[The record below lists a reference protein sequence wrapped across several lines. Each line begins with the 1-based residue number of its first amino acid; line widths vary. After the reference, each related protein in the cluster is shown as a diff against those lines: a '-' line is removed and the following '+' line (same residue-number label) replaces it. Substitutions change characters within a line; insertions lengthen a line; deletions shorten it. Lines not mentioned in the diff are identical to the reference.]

1 MSLFHLTLRNIWHR
15 RFLSLLTVG
24 AVAVTVAFIV
34 LLSLSRESVEEG
46 AKRGYGPFDLVIG
59 AAGSETQLVLN
70 TFYHVGAPTGNI
82 PLAVLEQA
90 QADAGVDQA
99 YAMTAGDNYKG
110 FPIVGI
116 DPGYFAVRYDGGRLQ
131 EGAMY
136 ASTGET
142 IVGAY
147 VARTLG
153 LQVGDT
159 FAGAHGLVQEEG
171 HEDHHDDDHDDV
183 HGGGAE
189 EHEDQ
194 HESAAGGHG
203 EEQTS
208 GAGEDGDAHAAGGT
222 EEAHAHESFR
232 YTVAG
237 ILPELHTPDDRAV
250 FTTTDYAWAVHGL
263 TPEEREITAVLVKPA
278 SLLGAHALK
287 EALDGEN
294 GVQAVYTSHAVGD
307 VLNAVDQGSK
317 LVGVLTAI
325 CVLLAAVAILLS
337 LIAAAGERT
346 KDVGLLRLLGK
357 SRAYVWLTLTSEGI
371 LVTAAGLLAGLVLG
385 HAGAAMLKDAL
396 FAQAGIQIQPFH
408 FTSEHVLI
416 ILGALAIG
424 LLSSLGPAFRM
435 YRQHPLALF
444 KS

>member
-1 MSLFHLTLRNIWHR
+1 MSLLHLTLRNIWHR

-99 YAMTAGDNYKG
+99 FAMTAGDNYKG

-131 EGAMY
+131 AGSMY
-136 ASTGET
+136 ASTGQT

-153 LQVGDT
+153 LKVGDT
-159 FAGAHGLVQEEG
+159 FTGVHGLVQEEG
-171 HEDHHDDDHDDV
+171 HAYDHDA
-183 HGGGAE
+183 GGGEYEGAT
-189 EHEDQ
+189 
-194 HESAAGGHG
+194 AAG
-203 EEQTS
+203 S
-208 GAGEDGDAHAAGGT
+208 GTVDGDHEAGHDGEADGVT

-232 YTVAG
+232 YSVTG

-263 TPEEREITAVLVKPA
+263 APEDREITAVLVKPA
-278 SLLGAHALK
+278 SLLGAHTLK
-287 EALDGEN
+287 ETLDGKDS
-294 GVQAVYTSHAVGD
+294 VQAVYASRAVGD
-307 VLNAVDQGSK
+307 VLNAVDQGAR

-325 CVLLAAVAILLS
+325 CVLLAAISILLS

-357 SRAYVWLTLTSEGI
+357 SRGYVWLTLTSEGL
-371 LVTAAGLLAGLVLG
+371 LVTAAGVLAGLVLG
-385 HAGAAMLKDAL
+385 HAGAAVLKDVL
-396 FAQAGIQIQPFH
+396 FAQAGIQIRPLQ
-408 FTSEHVLI
+408 FTADHWLI
-416 ILGALAIG
+416 ILGALAVG
-424 LLSSLGPAFRM
+424 LLSSLGPAYRM